1 MDKGIVIPQKKD
13 KDKSDKYE
21 GAYVKDPQVGMHK
34 WVVSFDLNSLYPH
47 LIMQYNISPETMKS
61 EKTVPG
67 MSVDKLLEQK
77 VDTSVLDNVTMTPNG
92 ALFKKD
98 VKGFLPEMMEVIM
111 YNDRVKYKNDVGR
124 KTKLVDTK
132 DPKYEK
138 DISKFNNIQMAKKI
152 SLNSAYGA
160 IGNMWF
166 RYYSLPMAE
175 AITTSISCLFVGL
188 KRRLMNT

>member
-1 MDKGIVIPQKKD
+1 M
-13 KDKSDKYE
+13 E
-21 GAYVKDPQVGMHK
+21 G
-34 WVVSFDLNSLYPH
+34 
-47 LIMQYNISPETMKS
+47 
-61 EKTVPG
+61 
-67 MSVDKLLEQK
+67 
-77 VDTSVLDNVTMTPNG
+77 
-92 ALFKKD
+92 
-98 VKGFLPEMMEVIM
+98 M
-111 YNDRVKYKNDVGR
+111 YNDRVKYKKAMLDA
-124 KTKLVDTK
+124 KQKLVDTK